1 MKQGKNNFFRRNLA
15 PIISIIAI
23 VLAAIILVLFGD
35 NIESEAKSK
44 YLKEINC
51 QEVINKF
58 DNKEDFILY
67 VGSKECSACKL
78 FNPNFIK
85 VIDKNKVKVYYLDLS
100 TIKNDEYNN
109 LQNYILITGTP
120 TVVFI
125 TDGEEESVNNR
136 ITNGKVTTTYIYDK
150 LKVNGY
156 VK

>member
-23 VLAAIILVLFGD
+23 VLATIILILFGGED
-35 NIESEAKSK
+35 SETNSK
-44 YLKEINC
+44 YLKKISY

-67 VGSKECSACKL
+67 VGQEGCSACKL

-85 VIDKNKVKVYYLDLS
+85 VIDKNKVTVYYLDLS

-136 ITNGKVTTTYIYDK
+136 ITNGSVSTTYIYDK

-156 VK
+156 IK